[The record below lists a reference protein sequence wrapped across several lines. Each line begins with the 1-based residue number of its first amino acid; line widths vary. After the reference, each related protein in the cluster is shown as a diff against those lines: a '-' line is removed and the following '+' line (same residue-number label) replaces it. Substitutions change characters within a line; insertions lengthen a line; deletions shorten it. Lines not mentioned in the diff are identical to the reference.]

1 MTADL
6 KTYVLIV
13 LCIRR
18 TMFSRSVK
26 KLLGIH
32 INQDCFS
39 HENAIVLL
47 CEAFALHLF
56 YTKILS
62 HRFILLST
70 ISLTFCKLFQIRCPL
85 HWFYVILL
93 TSKTYLLIQ
102 VHLFDSK
109 IHLFIHIILIFNKWY
124 FV

>member
-18 TMFSRSVK
+18 TMISRSVK

-32 INQDCFS
+32 INQDSFS

-56 YTKILS
+56 NTNVLS
-62 HRFILLST
+62 HCFILLST
-70 ISLTFCKLFQIRCPL
+70 ISLTFCKQFEFHCLVTF
-85 HWFYVILL
+85 FYVILL
-93 TSKTYLLIQ
+93 ISKTYLLIQ